1 MGYQFFKLFH
11 VAMPKK
17 LLTETIGQFDADAEF
32 DGPQRA
38 VFLRV
43 GTDSTGDVTDVYVDL
58 CNDNWEVVHITTGGW
73 KVVSDAPVRFIRKE
87 GMLPLPVPEEDRKA
101 LRNLDDFLAHLDDD
115 GRVLCKGFL
124 RKVGAST
131 VGRTN
136 LSASSGFTGDPSLLT
151 LAKRFCMLRGTTGNN
166 NSTISST
173 RRRRTEPFSIR
184 KAVSFQTKPCRPMA

>member
-58 CNDNWEVVHITTGGW
+58 CNDNWEVVHITTGGFCGQY
-73 KVVSDAPVRFIRKE
+73 VGR
-87 GMLPLPVPEEDRKA
+87 PLVFG
-101 LRNLDDFLAHLDDD
+101 L
-115 GRVLCKGFL
+115 
-124 RKVGAST
+124 GASY
-131 VGRTN
+131 G
-136 LSASSGFTGDPSLLT
+136 L
-151 LAKRFCMLRGTTGNN
+151 
-166 NSTISST
+166 
-173 RRRRTEPFSIR
+173 
-184 KAVSFQTKPCRPMA
+184 